1 VAPTL
6 GGNRTCGESFEKSE
20 CAPESGDDCR
30 HRMMVNTLATVV
42 LVALMVTSDWMV
54 NTLAAGA

>member
-6 GGNRTCGESFEKSE
+6 GGNRTCGESFEQSE
-20 CAPESGDDCR
+20 YAPESDDCR
-30 HRMMVNTLATVV
+30 HRMLANTPATVV

-54 NTLAAGA
+54 NTPAAAA